1 MGVLADK
8 SILLFMFEHDDL
20 CLVSRE
26 PRVDHETGFVPC
38 HLTLDQVLYDSPI
51 DIVVLL
57 VFFSSIYARIVIDLD
72 D

>member
-38 HLTLDQVLYDSPI
+38 HLTLDHEVAE
-51 DIVVLL
+51 IVKYLT
-57 VFFSSIYARIVIDLD
+57 
-72 D
+72 